1 MKPIALRALM
11 LMMAAVLV
19 GCGGGGDTPESLG
32 KEMMGNFRKMAEI
45 LEGVTDEASA
55 KAAVPKI
62 EAVRASMRD
71 IAKRSQGVKTDAERD
86 RKMME
91 TMGPEMAELQGRMMA
106 ARERLMEKP
115 ELMAIL
121 EPAMTGMEND
131 L

>member
-1 MKPIALRALM
+1 
-11 LMMAAVLV
+11 
-19 GCGGGGDTPESLG
+19 
-32 KEMMGNFRKMAEI
+32 
-45 LEGVTDEASA
+45 
-55 KAAVPKI
+55 
-62 EAVRASMRD
+62 
-71 IAKRSQGVKTDAERD
+71 VKTDADRD

-91 TMGPEMAELQGRMMA
+91 AMGPEMAELTGRMMA